1 MDPNQEYDLQGNP
14 NNINPVPN
22 PNPSPNQFTNQSPA
36 PQPQII
42 NPIPEQPQT
51 QVFTPNQAIPPS
63 PQPMS
68 NPQYPPQPQ
77 SFSPNQPIPQNQT
90 FPQQNYNGFQAPISQ
105 PRPDATTNYDQF
117 FSASQLSS
125 DSKRRKIGLIGIGL
139 LIIALII
146 GGFLF
151 ANKNGGPLSGI
162 TDKLSGNTDVID
174 RSDGTLDL
182 SNLSEFKEEQKSQ
195 DLKAKLNQ
203 QINLANGVSYMVTGV
218 ERDYQSN
225 SEFLK
230 PAEGK
235 EFLKVNLVVG
245 NKNMKDSIYVSSLD
259 YAVIN
264 SAGGQQ
270 DSKFVIKEDVSDI
283 LQGSTLE
290 PGKQIKGSVI
300 FEIDKGENISKLVA
314 NFEYEKITSEDKA
327 KERITLKSEVEL
339 K

>member
-14 NNINPVPN
+14 NNINPVTN
-22 PNPSPNQFTNQSPA
+22 PNPSQFTNQPPTA
-36 PQPQII
+36 QPQII

-63 PQPMS
+63 PQSIPS
-68 NPQYPPQPQ
+68 TSYPPQPQ
-77 SFSPNQPIPQNQT
+77 SFSPNQPVSQNQT
-90 FPQQNYNGFQAPISQ
+90 APQQNYFGPQAPVGQ
-105 PRPDATTNYDQF
+105 PRADATTNYDQF

-125 DSKRRKIGLIGIGL
+125 DSKKRKIGLIAIGI
-139 LIIALII
+139 LIVAFII

-151 ANKNGGPLSGI
+151 ANKNGGPLSSI

-195 DLKAKLNQ
+195 ELKAKLNQ
-203 QINLANGVSYMVTGV
+203 QINLANGMSYMVTGV

-230 PAEGK
+230 PSTNK

-245 NKNMKDSIYVSSLD
+245 NKNMKDSIYASSLD
-259 YAVIN
+259 FSIIN
-264 SAGGQQ
+264 SAGGEQ
-270 DSKFVIKEDVSDI
+270 DSKFVIKEDVPDA
-283 LQGSTLE
+283 LQGTDIQ
-290 PGKQIKGSVI
+290 PGKQINGSI
-300 FEIDKGENISKLVA
+300 LFEIDKGENISKLVA
-314 NFEYEKITSEDKA
+314 NFEYEKITSQNNSQ
-327 KERITLKSEVEL
+327 ERITLKSEVEL